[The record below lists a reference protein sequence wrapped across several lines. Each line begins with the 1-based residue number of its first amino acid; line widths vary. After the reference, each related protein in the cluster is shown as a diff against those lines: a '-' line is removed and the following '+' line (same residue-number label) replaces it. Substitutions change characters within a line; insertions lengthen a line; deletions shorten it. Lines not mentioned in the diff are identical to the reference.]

1 MIQPKISLPS
11 VAPDVQRKVLRGA
24 VVIGSLTL
32 GYFVGKRIFKKL
44 RERKT
49 SLLADKSPEVRQ
61 AMSLRSAMNPSGASW
76 LMWGDGTK
84 EDVIWQVAQQI
95 TDLDAVALAYRNLY
109 SDELIKNLQ
118 SELGSNDF
126 NTFLQAVSSTRV
138 NDRNSSGM
146 TVTDGAYS
154 APQKLI
160 VAIQAVYVRTSPD
173 ASYHGRFYEVGENKN
188 IFKTAQPGE
197 FIGYATGKQH
207 YDAKNSVRFIEVAY
221 KKDGI
226 SKVLWVSASSKYTE
240 QFSSKDAL
248 LAKYP
253 QNSTALMTM
262 QPLSTLGWL
271 GLTGHRMVTTEP
283 TQVYGQDFKPT
294 ETIPSGMLVGY
305 PVMALTGGLNEYT
318 LIRTAGGQDRW
329 IGTESLTQQ

>member
-1 MIQPKISLPS
+1 MQPNISLPS
-11 VAPDVQRKVLRGA
+11 VAPDVQRKVLRG
-24 VVIGSLTL
+24 VVIIGSLTL

-84 EDVIWQVAQQI
+84 EDAIWQVAQQI

-109 SDELIKNLQ
+109 SSELIPNLQ
-118 SELGSNDF
+118 SELGTKDF
-126 NTFLQAVSSTRV
+126 EAFLQAVSSSRV
-138 NDRNSSGM
+138 NDRTSSGM

-173 ASYHGRFYEVGENKN
+173 ASYHGRFYEIGENKN

-197 FIGYATGKQH
+197 FVGYATGKQH
-207 YDAKNSVRFIEVAY
+207 YDSKNGVRFIEVAY
-221 KKDGI
+221 KKDGV
-226 SKVLWVSASSKYTE
+226 SKVLWISASSKYTE

-248 LAKYP
+248 LQKYP

-262 QPLSTLGWL
+262 LPLSMLGWM
-271 GLTGHRMVTTEP
+271 GLSGHRMVTNET
-283 TQVYGQDFKPT
+283 TQVYDQEFKPT
-294 ETIPSGMLVGY
+294 EVIAAKMLVGY

-318 LIRTAGGQDRW
+318 LIRTANGQDRW
-329 IGTESLTQQ
+329 IGSESLTQQ

>member
-1 MIQPKISLPS
+1 MQPNSSLPS
-11 VAPDVQRKVLRGA
+11 VTPDLQRKVLRGA

-32 GYFVGKRIFKKL
+32 GYFVGKRIFRKL

-109 SDELIKNLQ
+109 SNELVKDLQ
-118 SELGSNDF
+118 SELGTNDF
-126 NTFLQAVSSTRV
+126 NAFLQAVASGQANWRV
-138 NDRNSSGM
+138 NDGRQPSQ
-146 TVTDGAYS
+146 GAYA

-188 IFKTAQPGE
+188 IHKTAQPGE

-207 YDAKNSVRFIEVAY
+207 YDAKNGVRFIEVAY
-221 KKDGI
+221 KKDGA

-240 QFSSKDAL
+240 QFSSKEAL
-248 LAKYP
+248 LQKYP

-262 QPLSTLGWL
+262 LPLSMLGWM
-271 GLTGHRMVTTEP
+271 GLSGHRMITAVS
-283 TQVYGQDFKPT
+283 TQVYDEDFKPT
-294 ETIPSGMLVGY
+294 EVIPANMLVGY
-305 PVMALTGGLNEYT
+305 PVMALSGGLNEYT
-318 LIRTAGGQDRW
+318 LIRTANGQDRW

>member
-1 MIQPKISLPS
+1 MQPKISLPS

-118 SELGSNDF
+118 SELGTNDF
-126 NTFLQAVSSTRV
+126 NAFLQAVASTRV

-188 IFKTAQPGE
+188 IFKTAKAGE

-271 GLTGHRMVTTEP
+271 GLSGHRMVTTEP
-283 TQVYGQDFKPT
+283 TQVYDQDFRPT

-305 PVMALTGGLNEYT
+305 PVMALNGGLNEYT

-329 IGTESLTQQ
+329 IGSESLTQQ

>member
-1 MIQPKISLPS
+1 MQPNISLPS
-11 VAPDVQRKVLRGA
+11 VAPDVQRKVLRGV

-32 GYFVGKRIFKKL
+32 GYFVGKRIFRKL

-118 SELGSNDF
+118 SELGTDDF
-126 NTFLQAVSSTRV
+126 NAFLQAVSSTRV
-138 NDRNSSGM
+138 NDSNSSGM
-146 TVTDGAYS
+146 TVTDGAYA

-173 ASYHGRFYEVGENKN
+173 ASYHGRFYEFGENKN
-188 IFKTAQPGE
+188 IHKTAQPGE

-207 YDAKNSVRFIEVAY
+207 YDAKNGVRFIEVAY

-240 QFSSKDAL
+240 QFASKNAL
-248 LAKYP
+248 LQKYP
-253 QNSTALMTM
+253 QNSTSLMTM
-262 QPLSTLGWL
+262 LPLSMLDWM
-271 GLTGHRMVTTEP
+271 GLSGHRMVTNEAV
-283 TQVYGQDFKPT
+283 QVYDEDFKPT
-294 ETIPSGMLVGY
+294 EIIPANFLVGY

-318 LIRTAGGQDRW
+318 LIRTISGQDRW
-329 IGTESLTQQ
+329 ISTESLTQQ